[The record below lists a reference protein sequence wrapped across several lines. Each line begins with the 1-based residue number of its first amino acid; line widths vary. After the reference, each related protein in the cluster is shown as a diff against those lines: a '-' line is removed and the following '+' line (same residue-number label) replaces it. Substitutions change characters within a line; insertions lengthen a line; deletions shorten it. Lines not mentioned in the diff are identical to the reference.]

1 MGKPGSEHLR
11 VGVDQ
16 KPGDLVKSRAPWSN
30 LGHGI
35 VKRSFDRLAQ
45 NNKCY
50 EILWHSGETGNNV
63 WEYDLELLNEAR

>member
-1 MGKPGSEHLR
+1 M
-11 VGVDQ
+11 Q
-16 KPGDLVKSRAPWSN
+16 PGDLVKSRAPWSN

-35 VKRSFDRLAQ
+35 VVKEVFDRLAQ

-63 WEYDLELLNEAR
+63 WEYDLELINEAR